1 MLGGR
6 WVVVDSGT
14 PGGRVEEKADPGDGG
29 CCDAD
34 DVLDLEV
41 VLVFVEAIVLK
52 VLGMDESGL
61 DEAALDEVLDPVK
74 DPPEDAPD
82 NPLEKLEREDD
93 ELPETDTVLEMEDRI
108 VDELDVAVELKL
120 AVLELLI
127 RMAVEVSERFPVWAL
142 VAAAR
147 TKGKRSFLAKSI
159 ANNILKQNFWA
170 KKMKYTQMTGSGK
183 FFQDAHRRERA
194 KFNKTQLI

>member
-1 MLGGR
+1 MPGGR

-34 DVLDLEV
+34 DIVDLEV
-41 VLVFVEAIVLK
+41 VLVFVEAIMLN
-52 VLGMDESGL
+52 VLGMDESGF
-61 DEAALDEVLDPVK
+61 DEAALDEVLGPV
-74 DPPEDAPD
+74 EDSPD
-82 NPLEKLEREDD
+82 DLLEELEREDD
-93 ELPETDTVLEMEDRI
+93 KLPGIDTALEREDRI
-108 VDELDVAVELKL
+108 ADELDVAVELKL
-120 AVLELLI
+120 VVLELLI
-127 RMAVEVSERFPVWAL
+127 RIAVEVSERFPVWAR

-159 ANNILKQNFWA
+159 ANNILKQNFWV

-194 KFNKTQLI
+194 KFNETQLI